1 MAPYGTPPQGMAPYG
16 TPPEGIAPHG
26 TPPHGMRPAA
36 NPRWQPWHK
45 AVLGGLGVVTLGL
58 CAVVIF
64 APDSGSEPATDPD
77 RSAAAAVRQAATVAS
92 DDSPARTA
100 TAGQKPDA
108 TPVASKPVTSSTA
121 TREPT
126 ATKTPSRTP
135 VTVYY
140 ADCDAAPGEL
150 TSDDPGYRAGLD
162 HDGDGIACE
171 AGGDDDAPTETE
183 EPATGTD
190 PRFDTC
196 AKANAAGYGPY
207 VRGTDP
213 EYEWY
218 VDRDS
223 DGVACER

>member
-1 MAPYGTPPQGMAPYG
+1 MAPYGAPP
-16 TPPEGIAPHG
+16 
-26 TPPHGMRPAA
+26 PAVR
-36 NPRWQPWHK
+36 RWQPWHK

-64 APDSGSEPATDPD
+64 APDSGAGPATDPD
-77 RSAAAAVRQAATVAS
+77 RSAAAAVRQAATLGA
-92 DDSPARTA
+92 DESPARNT
-100 TAGQKPDA
+100 TAGQKPPA
-108 TPVASKPVTSSTA
+108 TAASPKTVKPSPT
-121 TREPT
+121 TRRPA

-135 VTVYY
+135 ATVHY

-150 TSDDPGYRAGLD
+150 TSGDPGYRVGLD
-162 HDGDGIACE
+162 RDGDGTACE
-171 AGGDDDAPTETE
+171 ANGDDDTPAETE
-183 EPATGTD
+183 EPAPGTD